1 MLVHPSRE
9 VRYDCSKPKGNTCIQ
24 VVFTQSPVSLT
35 TTSEY
40 LPVSGFTVPSLH
52 LSQSSRLH
60 PSRFH
65 KQLQQ
70 SKQRKSYLT
79 CLRHC
84 KTVQIPVKNMKAN
97 SQKSFLF
104 RFKIQFKTVSTTYTV
119 QVVSIDLQQ
128 YMLNSNTS
136 TTAVQT
142 NILGYLMH
150 LRNQINVPKQ
160 VVSICHPTL
169 APLSTNSLNTKF
181 HCAFSAMTVPISLS
195 LSTLVPTLPG
205 KHQCF
210 RLQSQGHQSVQ
221 TSVKL
226 HCSCTLLNLRCSII
240 HALHYKCGN

>member
-1 MLVHPSRE
+1 M
-9 VRYDCSKPKGNTCIQ
+9 
-24 VVFTQSPVSLT
+24 
-35 TTSEY
+35 Y
-40 LPVSGFTVPSLH
+40 LSLH
-52 LSQSSRLH
+52 LSQSSATTSVPGFTNNCNN
-60 PSRFH
+60 PSNVSH
-65 KQLQQ
+65 TWPACDTAQLFKFQ
-70 SKQRKSYLT
+70 SKE
-79 CLRHC
+79 
-84 KTVQIPVKNMKAN
+84 NMKTN
-97 SQKSFLF
+97 SQQSFLF

-119 QVVSIDLQQ
+119 QVVSNDLQQ

-160 VVSICHPTL
+160 ANKAHSVTITTHSVVNQQSQHQVPLCLQCHDGSYL
-169 APLSTNSLNTKF
+169 
-181 HCAFSAMTVPISLS
+181 SLS

-205 KHQCF
+205 KQQCF

-226 HCSCTLLNLRCSII
+226 HCSCTLLNLRCSTI

>member
-9 VRYDCSKPKGNTCIQ
+9 VRYDCSKPKGDTCIQ

-40 LPVSGFTVPSLH
+40 LPASGILDPLCICTKSHTQLH
-52 LSQSSRLH
+52 
-60 PSRFH
+60 
-65 KQLQQ
+65 Q
-70 SKQRKSYLT
+70 SKERKSYLT

-84 KTVQIPVKNMKAN
+84 TTVQTPVKTMKTN
-97 SQKSFLF
+97 SQQSFLF
-104 RFKIQFKTVSTTYTV
+104 RFKIQFKTVSTSYTV
-119 QVVSIDLQQ
+119 QVVSNDSLHVHNQTHSQLQFE
-128 YMLNSNTS
+128 L
-136 TTAVQT
+136 

-160 VVSICHPTL
+160 ANTAHSVVNSQSQHQVPLCLQCHDGSYL
-169 APLSTNSLNTKF
+169 
-181 HCAFSAMTVPISLS
+181 SLS

-205 KHQCF
+205 KQQCF